1 MDKQTKSGMPV
12 DESKY
17 SFTIPRTDEPREK
30 ILKLGAMIT
39 DRIGKVTGNDPEYW
53 GLAGVVTDEMADVAL
68 KMKVRKPKT
77 TAQIAALTG
86 KSEEELEK
94 LLTEMSTLKEK
105 IHEADSAYKVSENEI
120 AHKTELLA
128 QSNAAIETAAAS
140 TDEAAG
146 TRTSGSVYTCRSSAS
161 APEARRDA
169 GSLSGWVVQY
179 ASRIDSRR
187 PFS

>member
-68 KMKVRKPKT
+68 KMKVRKPKRQRRSPRSPAKARKSSKSCSPRWRT
-77 TAQIAALTG
+77 SALSSTTG
-86 KSEEELEK
+86 KIWTGKPEPR
-94 LLTEMSTLKEK
+94 
-105 IHEADSAYKVSENEI
+105 EALD
-120 AHKTELLA
+120 
-128 QSNAAIETAAAS
+128 AAAV
-140 TDEAAG
+140 
-146 TRTSGSVYTCRSSAS
+146 RSGQRRVRQHASVADRR
-161 APEARRDA
+161 APGGR
-169 GSLSGWVVQY
+169 GVL
-179 ASRIDSRR
+179 
-187 PFS
+187 